1 MDIGRVLKDS
11 WTIFTKDWGAL
22 LVAALIAFVLS
33 IVTFGLLGPALLAG
47 LYLMVLRRV
56 REGRKAEIGDVFGCF
71 DRVGAYVVA
80 YLLFLAIALAF
91 AVIVGSPL
99 LLLVIH
105 NSGARAFGWFLFALA
120 ALAAICVAVYLAT
133 VWIYWTTLMVDRRR
147 GVLEALAES
156 RAIVARSGFWMTLLI
171 IVIIGVIANA
181 ATTALGAV
189 TLGIGGVLS
198 FFVLPWQVGGLR
210 GDVPPGDRRRAP
222 VALGVPRRVVGLAGR
237 GILRRT
243 VPGWRVPVAVRAAR
257 LRGIGRLCAALSAAR
272 AALRT
277 ITLRSARPR
286 VAFCTL
292 ALRTAQRC
300 RARLFA
306 AAARRTGR
314 MATAPAGPAV
324 GVAAAAVPPS
334 QTPPPWSQ
342 QAAPPQRPGEPAR
355 RAGLRTAAGGRA
367 RRPFTDSAGPAAA
380 PGLASSLPETRETP
394 PPVRRRVRRGGA
406 ARYTSE
412 RCALEKELS
421 WRPPPFRFQAG
432 HRGTAAPAGEPC
444 PRRRPGRAG
453 AHTDLLL
460 RAA

>member
-147 GVLEALAES
+147 GVVEALAES

-181 ATTALGAV
+181 ATTVLGAV
-189 TLGIGGVLS
+189 TFGIGGVLS
-198 FFVLPWQVGGLR
+198 FFVLPWQVAAYAAMYLQATGDERLLPSAYPGASSVWLGG
-210 GDVPPGDRRRAP
+210 GFFAAPFQAGGYPSPYGPPGSGGPAGYAP
-222 VALGVPRRVVGLAGR
+222 PNPPPAPPYGPSPSAPPGPASPFAPSPYGPPSGV
-237 GILRRT
+237 
-243 VPGWRVPVAVRAAR
+243 
-257 LRGIGRLCAALSAAR
+257 
-272 AALRT
+272 
-277 ITLRSARPR
+277 
-286 VAFCTL
+286 
-292 ALRTAQRC
+292 
-300 RARLFA
+300 
-306 AAARRTGR
+306 
-314 MATAPAGPAV
+314 APASSPPPQGGPA
-324 GVAAAAVPPS
+324 AWQPLPQAPPWASPPPQVPPS

-342 QAAPPQRPGEPAR
+342 QAAPPPR
-355 RAGLRTAAGGRA
+355 
-367 RRPFTDSAGPAAA
+367 GPASRPDEPGSA
-380 PGLASSLPETRETP
+380 PPPADEPGVSSPTP
-394 PPVRRRVRRGGA
+394 PV
-406 ARYTSE
+406 
-412 RCALEKELS
+412 
-421 WRPPPFRFQAG
+421 PPQP
-432 HRGTAAPAGEPC
+432 PA
-444 PRRRPGRAG
+444 
-453 AHTDLLL
+453 
-460 RAA
+460 